1 MRYVFAVTSILIVT
15 AVALVLQS
23 YDLRDAELPALVLA
37 IGIVTWYAGSGP
49 AAVAVV
55 LAAATFNYL
64 FVEPIYTFYVSGQ
77 DLPYFVIFVLS
88 AVTVTFFSSVRRR
101 SEESLRQARDRLQ
114 IELDQRQRREGEI
127 RRLNQELTLRA
138 SELAAANK
146 ELESFTYSVSHD
158 LRAPLRHLVGFSEL
172 LRKHASSSLDEKGQK
187 YVETIF
193 DAGKRMGSLI
203 DDLLTFSRIGRTESR
218 MATVD
223 LQGLI
228 TEAIAEVK
236 QQTNGRDIHWEVGAF
251 PACHGDRSLLKL
263 VMLNLLSNAVKFSSL
278 RKPAR
283 IEVGALEG
291 SATSV
296 EIYVKDNGVGFDM
309 EYSGKLFGVFQRLHR
324 TDEFEGTGIGLATVQ
339 RIAQRHG
346 GSVRAEG
353 AVDRGATFYV
363 SLPREKCPV
372 ERAIDASC
380 ANSGEF

>member
-146 ELESFTYSVSHD
+146 ELESCS
-158 LRAPLRHLVGFSEL
+158 
-172 LRKHASSSLDEKGQK
+172 
-187 YVETIF
+187 
-193 DAGKRMGSLI
+193 
-203 DDLLTFSRIGRTESR
+203 
-218 MATVD
+218 
-223 LQGLI
+223 
-228 TEAIAEVK
+228 
-236 QQTNGRDIHWEVGAF
+236 
-251 PACHGDRSLLKL
+251 
-263 VMLNLLSNAVKFSSL
+263 
-278 RKPAR
+278 
-283 IEVGALEG
+283 
-291 SATSV
+291 
-296 EIYVKDNGVGFDM
+296 
-309 EYSGKLFGVFQRLHR
+309 
-324 TDEFEGTGIGLATVQ
+324 
-339 RIAQRHG
+339 
-346 GSVRAEG
+346 
-353 AVDRGATFYV
+353 FYV
-363 SLPREKCPV
+363 
-372 ERAIDASC
+372 
-380 ANSGEF
+380 